1 MTELA
6 YVGTAIAFTG
16 VGFVVSAT
24 FFTRPYWDAVRDRGD
39 LLLALFNAGSSLR
52 AAGRAEEAAQA
63 FGVAKRIQE
72 TSAC

>member
-39 LLLALFNAGSSLR
+39 LLLALFNAGSSLQ
-52 AAGRAEEAAQA
+52 AAGRAEDAANA
-63 FGVAKRIQE
+63 FRIAKAVQE
-72 TSAC
+72 RSA